1 MRTRVKISGLHSPA
15 EVRAAVGAGAD
26 AIGYPPDPRAE
37 SSPWEAVAACPP
49 GVTPVLHTSREEPQA
64 ISAQAREAGAATVQ
78 LPPGVDPVIHLTLRR
93 STPQLR
99 IVQTVRLEDEAA
111 VDLAKAYA
119 RIVDAVML
127 EIPRPVLTVADLG
140 AAHEPRTVDWRRCRD
155 VVKASSAP
163 VWLAG
168 GLTPASVGEAI
179 DQVNPFGVDV
189 GAGVRTAGRLDARK
203 LSAFFHAVRVAK
215 IG

>member
-1 MRTRVKISGLHSPA
+1 MRTRVKVSGLHSPV
-15 EVRAAVGAGAD
+15 EVRAAVSAGAD
-26 AIGYPPDPRAE
+26 AIGFSSEARTDPG
-37 SSPWEAVAACPP
+37 PWEAVAACPP
-49 GVTPVLHTSREEPQA
+49 GVTPVLYTSREDALA
-64 ISAQAREAGAATVQ
+64 IAAEAREAGAATVQ
-78 LPPGVDPVIHLTLRR
+78 LAPGVDPVVHLALRR

-99 IVQTVRLEDEAA
+99 LVQTVRLDDEAA

-119 RIVDAVML
+119 RICDAVLL
-127 EIPRPVLTVADLG
+127 EIPRQLLTVADLG
-140 AAHEPRTVDWRRCRD
+140 APQEPRVVDWRRCRD
-155 VVKASSAP
+155 IVKAAAAP

-168 GLTPASVGEAI
+168 GLTPASVGEAV

-203 LSAFFHAVRVAK
+203 LSSFFHAVRVAK